1 MIILGYDYQVVED
14 GNSDMIGASGRCHVD
29 KQVLQ
34 IASGLSEQQRQ
45 STVLHEIIEAINYHL
60 ELEMEHNVRM
70 GLEAALFQV
79 LTANGVDL
87 SPLTKDVVDKFQ
99 GLKS

>member
-1 MIILGYDYQVVED
+1 M
-14 GNSDMIGASGRCHVD
+14 
-29 KQVLQ
+29 
-34 IASGLSEQQRQ
+34 
-45 STVLHEIIEAINYHL
+45 LHEIIEAINYHL